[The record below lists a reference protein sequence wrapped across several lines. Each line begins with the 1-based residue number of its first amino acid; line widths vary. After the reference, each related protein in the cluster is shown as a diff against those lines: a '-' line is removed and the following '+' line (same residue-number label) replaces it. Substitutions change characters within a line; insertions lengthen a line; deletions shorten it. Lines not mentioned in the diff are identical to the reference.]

1 MRVRFPPSGTR
12 KTEIVLS
19 FCLSKLLATTD
30 FYDRILLLLLDMEGT
45 MFTDLLTVRRL
56 ILMVMLSV
64 ATMVVGHH
72 LRSAAQNS
80 QALYEVMLAAD
91 VADFLMTGGGAYSY
105 QNYYKWQYATWRNSP
120 ERTWVERALFWN
132 VGFLYDATSPPA
144 EYQYLPLYQPKVTSG
159 ATGLPRG
166 FFVNFLFFCFLLCY
180 NNYR

>member
-91 VADFLMTGGGAYSY
+91 VADFLMTGGEPIAIRTTISGNMPLGETL
-105 QNYYKWQYATWRNSP
+105 QREPGWN
-120 ERTWVERALFWN
+120 ERSSGMWGSCMT
-132 VGFLYDATSPPA
+132 
-144 EYQYLPLYQPKVTSG
+144 PLVHRRSISIYPSTNRK
-159 ATGLPRG
+159 
-166 FFVNFLFFCFLLCY
+166 
-180 NNYR
+180 